1 MATRMAAK
9 DLLSV
14 QTTAVFRRVVQ
25 DVDIATPSMAV
36 RYFYLPRLPAA
47 LPPCIV
53 LVVHVI
59 RKLII
64 LGQLIR
70 FGPCCRDFSSV
81 GIECGRA
88 DDGVHVPWRG
98 SRWGVAGVRVGS
110 EVPCGECGDVE

>member
-1 MATRMAAK
+1 MAAM

-14 QTTAVFRRVVQ
+14 QTTAAYRAVPT
-25 DVDIATPSMAV
+25 VDIATPSIAV
-36 RYFYLPRLPAA
+36 RSFYLPRLPAA
-47 LPPCIV
+47 LSTCIV
-53 LVVHVI
+53 LNLVVHVI

-64 LGQLIR
+64 LGHLIR

-110 EVPCGECGDVE
+110 EVPCGECGDVK